1 MMMKK
6 LIQKISMAGML
17 LLAVSMSSQAQEGP
31 KRKGPQG
38 GGPGRPDAPG
48 REMVAN
54 MTEEQKAMVKA
65 NMEQQ
70 KADREALRATFTEE
84 QKAIMADQSKDMLE
98 KRKALEA
105 SYTAAQ
111 KELVAKQR
119 EKAKAM
125 REKLEA
131 TYTAEQKAEMQER
144 RAKMGE
150 MMRERRKAE

>member
-6 LIQKISMAGML
+6 LIQKISMVGML
-17 LLAVSMSSQAQEGP
+17 VLAVAMSAQAQEGP
-31 KRKGPQG
+31 KRKGQQG
-38 GGPGRPDAPG
+38 GGPGRAAAPG
-48 REMVAN
+48 REMLAN
-54 MTEEQKAMVKA
+54 MTEEQKALAKA

-84 QKAIMADQSKDMLE
+84 QKAIMADQGKDMLE

-105 SYTAAQ
+105 SYSAEQ

-131 TYTAEQKAEMQER
+131 TYTEEQKAAMKGR
-144 RAKMGE
+144 RAEMGE
-150 MMRERRKAE
+150 MIKEKKKAE